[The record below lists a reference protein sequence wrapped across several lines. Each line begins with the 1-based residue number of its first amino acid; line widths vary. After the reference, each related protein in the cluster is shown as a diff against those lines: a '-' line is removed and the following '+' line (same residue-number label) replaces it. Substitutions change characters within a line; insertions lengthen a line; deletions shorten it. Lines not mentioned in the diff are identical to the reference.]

1 MTVGSNEIENENVT
15 KDQSGFFGINETDQ
29 PLMR

>member
-15 KDQSGFFGINETDQ
+15 ERIKVDSLE
-29 PLMR
+29 LMRLTNPS